1 MIGPDQNVSNA
12 WEGAIVQS
20 CLRNQGERG
29 NEVGCQTGR
38 PVIYILGHLASI
50 TRGTKREN
58 NRDLIFQ
65 KVKQIQ

>member
-1 MIGPDQNVSNA
+1 MIRPDQNVSNA

-50 TRGTKREN
+50 TRGNRKGKTNEN
-58 NRDLIFQ
+58 
-65 KVKQIQ
+65 